1 MYPLKIFAFV
11 LLFFTSVCAQNPR
24 TGGTINPGKGL
35 TVEYI
40 ANEGVHIKSG
50 DSQILID
57 AIHRRYKPAYAFT
70 PEPVLSK
77 IEAARHPYNRI
88 SLILVSHY
96 HLDHFHAQ
104 STASHLRNNSAAI
117 LASSPQV
124 VDEVR
129 KQSAKDET
137 MNPRLPKIGDKQ
149 ILEVDFETQKAVT
162 HEFGKVKVKFLGLKH
177 ANSKLPAFSG
187 IQNFGHVIEI
197 DGKKLLHIGDAD
209 MFAENFSAFEL
220 RKEQLDVAIVPYWF
234 TLSRAGRKII
244 REIFNPKTVVA
255 VHVPPT
261 DQATAM
267 REILGAMPSAVVF
280 SDFGEM
286 LSY

>member
-1 MYPLKIFAFV
+1 MYPLKILVIA
-11 LLFFTSVCAQNPR
+11 LLLCTTVCAQSPR

-40 ANEGVHIKSG
+40 ANEGVMIKSG
-50 DSQILID
+50 DSQILLD
-57 AIHRRYKPAYAFT
+57 AIHRQYKPAYAFT
-70 PEPVLSK
+70 PVDVLSK
-77 IEAARHPYNRI
+77 IEAARFPYNKVN
-88 SLILVSHY
+88 LILVSHY

-104 STASHLRNNSAAI
+104 STASHLRNNPRAI

-124 VDEVR
+124 VEEVR
-129 KQSAKDET
+129 KQTAKDEAG
-137 MNPRLPKIGDKQ
+137 NPRLPKVTDKQ
-149 ILEVDFETQKAVT
+149 LVAIDFEDQKAVSR
-162 HEFGKVKVKFLGLKH
+162 EFGGIKVKFLGLKH
-177 ANSKLPAFSG
+177 ANSKLPAFRD
-187 IQNFGHVIEI
+187 IQNFGHLIEI

-209 MFAENFSAFEL
+209 MFAENFAAFDL
-220 RKEQLDVAIVPYWF
+220 RNEKLDVAIVPYWF
-234 TLSRAGRKII
+234 TLSREGRKIV
-244 REIFNPKTVVA
+244 RQMFNAKTVVA

-280 SDFGEM
+280 TDFGEM